1 MKSRLAVPSLLAVL
15 LLSAC
20 TMWREHPVHSW
31 KDATGGAGL
40 EQTFW
45 RQVKDGKW
53 NELQQHIAS
62 NYVAVT
68 PEEGRF
74 DRESFLA
81 HLRRLHLEEFALG
94 DVQTELHGE
103 TFVVTYGI
111 TMRGT
116 FDGWPLPT
124 EPVRMMTVWQ
134 NQKAGWMSIAHSV
147 IGLEK
152 K

>member
-1 MKSRLAVPSLLAVL
+1 
-15 LLSAC
+15 
-20 TMWREHPVHSW
+20 
-31 KDATGGAGL
+31 
-40 EQTFW
+40 
-45 RQVKDGKW
+45 
-53 NELQQHIAS
+53 
-62 NYVAVT
+62 VT

-81 HLRRLHLEEFALG
+81 HLRRLRLEEFALG

-116 FDGWPLPT
+116 FDGRPLPT

-147 IGLEK
+147 MGPEK